1 MTALVLLLAA
11 IVVVWS
17 VIAVQLGT
25 VIGEVIAARDRQ
37 APTDRNRGW

>member
-17 VIAVQLGT
+17 AIAVHLGT
-25 VIGEVIAARDRQ
+25 VIGEVIAARDKQ
-37 APTDRNRGW
+37 IPTDPNRGW